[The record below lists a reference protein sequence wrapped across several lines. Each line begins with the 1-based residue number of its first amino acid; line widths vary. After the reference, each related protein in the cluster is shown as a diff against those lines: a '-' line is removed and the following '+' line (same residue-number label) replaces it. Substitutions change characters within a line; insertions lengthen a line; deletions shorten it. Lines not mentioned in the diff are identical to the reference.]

1 MPSTT
6 DDFSRLRPGWRSG
19 PVGGTLD
26 LRNVTGDVNTYNTE
40 KLPQPIA
47 GTDDTTGRSY
57 EAADYLQVTAP
68 NTAWDPNKS
77 SGTSQVNFDQGLAS
91 LHTGQNLMG
100 LNEGFLNEGLEPTPL
115 VHPQQGGGP
124 IGFLKKLINIAVM
137 MSPAGKAI
145 TIGKILHQLQ
155 QAPDKMVFMKKL
167 GTNLAQMVARNK
179 LGADRFDL
187 ARSGYNLATD
197 KSSFG
202 DEAGRLVENK
212 AYRMGNEAILRKA
225 YERGGMD
232 EVRRTAAI
240 LKAGGVSTGR

>member
-6 DDFSRLRPGWRSG
+6 DDFSRLRPGWRST
-19 PVGGTLD
+19 PVGRTLD
-26 LRNVTGDVNTYNTE
+26 LRNVTDDVNAYNTE
-40 KLPQPIA
+40 TEIGKDSFG
-47 GTDDTTGRSY
+47 GTTETGNTGQQMVPEVVAYGVPS
-57 EAADYLQVTAP
+57 
-68 NTAWDPNKS
+68 TAWDPNKS
-77 SGTSQVNFDQGLAS
+77 SGMASQVNFDQGLAS
-91 LHTGQNLMG
+91 LHTGQNLMD
-100 LNEGFLNEGLEPTPL
+100 LNEGLEPTPL

-145 TIGKILHQLQ
+145 TVGKILQQLQ

-212 AYRMGNEAILRKA
+212 AYRMGNEAILKNA

-232 EVRRTAAI
+232 DVRRTAAL
-240 LKAGGVSTGR
+240 LKAGGVPTGR

>member
-1 MPSTT
+1 MALTEEQKALDQVT
-6 DDFSRLRPGWRSG
+6 KKVRT
-19 PVGGTLD
+19 GGTAD
-26 LRNVTGDVNTYNTE
+26 LANISIVPEVVAYGARTKPVDM
-40 KLPQPIA
+40 
-47 GTDDTTGRSY
+47 
-57 EAADYLQVTAP
+57 
-68 NTAWDPNKS
+68 
-77 SGTSQVNFDQGLAS
+77 VNFDQGLAS
-91 LHTGQNLMG
+91 LNVGQNLMD
-100 LNEGFLNEGLEPTPL
+100 LNEGLEPTPL
-115 VHPQQGGGP
+115 MPPQQGGGP
-124 IGFLKKLINIAVM
+124 VGFLKKLINIAVM

-145 TIGKILHQLQ
+145 TVGKILQQLQ

-212 AYRMGNEAILRKA
+212 AYRMGNEAILKNA

>member
-1 MPSTT
+1 MALTEEQKALDQVT
-6 DDFSRLRPGWRSG
+6 KKVRT
-19 PVGGTLD
+19 GGTAD
-26 LRNVTGDVNTYNTE
+26 LANIPNLYVGAPARNRVRIQQKFDR
-40 KLPQPIA
+40 
-47 GTDDTTGRSY
+47 DT
-57 EAADYLQVTAP
+57 
-68 NTAWDPNKS
+68 
-77 SGTSQVNFDQGLAS
+77 FDQGLAS
-91 LHTGQNLMG
+91 LHTGQNLMD

-115 VHPQQGGGP
+115 MPPQQGGGP

-155 QAPDKMVFMKKL
+155 QAPDKMVFIKKL

-202 DEAGRLVENK
+202 DEAGRLFENK
-212 AYRMGNEAILRKA
+212 AYRMGNEAILKKA

-232 EVRRTAAI
+232 DVRRTAAL
-240 LKAGGVSTGR
+240 LKAGSVPTGR

>member
-1 MPSTT
+1 MALTEEQKALDQVT
-6 DDFSRLRPGWRSG
+6 KKVRT
-19 PVGGTLD
+19 GGTAD
-26 LRNVTGDVNTYNTE
+26 LANISIVPEVVAYGARTKPVDM
-40 KLPQPIA
+40 
-47 GTDDTTGRSY
+47 
-57 EAADYLQVTAP
+57 
-68 NTAWDPNKS
+68 
-77 SGTSQVNFDQGLAS
+77 VNFDRGLAS
-91 LHTGQNLMG
+91 LRTGQNLMD

-115 VHPQQGGGP
+115 MPPQQGGGP
-124 IGFLKKLINIAVM
+124 VGFLKKLINIAVM

-145 TIGKILHQLQ
+145 TVGKILHQLQ
-155 QAPDKMVFMKKL
+155 QAPDKMVFIKKL

-212 AYRMGNEAILRKA
+212 AYRMGNEAILKKA

-232 EVRRTAAI
+232 EVRRMAAI
-240 LKAGGVSTGR
+240 LKSAGVSTGR

>member
-1 MPSTT
+1 MALTEEQKALDQVT
-6 DDFSRLRPGWRSG
+6 KKVRT
-19 PVGGTLD
+19 GGTAD
-26 LRNVTGDVNTYNTE
+26 LANIPNLYVGAPARNRVRIQQKFDR
-40 KLPQPIA
+40 
-47 GTDDTTGRSY
+47 DT
-57 EAADYLQVTAP
+57 
-68 NTAWDPNKS
+68 
-77 SGTSQVNFDQGLAS
+77 FDQGLAS
-91 LHTGQNLMG
+91 LHTGQNLMD
-100 LNEGFLNEGLEPTPL
+100 LNEGLEPTPL
-115 VHPQQGGGP
+115 MPPQQGGGP

-155 QAPDKMVFMKKL
+155 QAPDKMVFIKKL

-202 DEAGRLVENK
+202 DEAGRLFENK
-212 AYRMGNEAILRKA
+212 AYRMGNEAILKKA

-232 EVRRTAAI
+232 DVRRTAAL
-240 LKAGGVSTGR
+240 LKAGSVPTGR